1 MPRLAPLAFR
11 RQLRR
16 RSADAE
22 RGFWS
27 ALRDRRFDSAKFRRQ
42 YGLGPYVL
50 DFYCPWLRIAIEADG
65 GQHFTDEGRAR
76 DLAREAY
83 LRLRGVRILRF
94 TDREILV
101 ETKRVLESIWAVISR
116 ERAAPSPRP
125 SPPLGERG

>member
-1 MPRLAPLAFR
+1 MPVLAPLAFR
-11 RQLRR
+11 RQLRCRSTDGER
-16 RSADAE
+16 RL
-22 RGFWS
+22 WS
-27 ALRDRRFDSAKFRRQ
+27 VLRDRRFASAKFRRQ
-42 YGLGPYVL
+42 YGIGPYIL
-50 DFYCPWLRIAIEADG
+50 DFYCSRLMVAIEADG

-94 TDREILV
+94 TDREILL
-101 ETKRVLESIWAVISR
+101 ETKRVLENIWAVVSR